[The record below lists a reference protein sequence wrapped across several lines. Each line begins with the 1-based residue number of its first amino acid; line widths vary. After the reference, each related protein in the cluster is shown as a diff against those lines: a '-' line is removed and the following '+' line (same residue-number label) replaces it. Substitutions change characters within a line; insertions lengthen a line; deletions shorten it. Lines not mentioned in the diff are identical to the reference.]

1 MKLCLSIL
9 IVLLIPVATGCQSE
23 SQEANQ
29 QSEEAD
35 QQSQEANQQSGEATG
50 LVETPKWSLR
60 RMVVGGKE
68 WDLSFDRKL
77 RRLIPDSEVTISFA
91 SEQVHGN
98 TGCNHFSGTYVGKP
112 DGTFQWRGDGVTEMP
127 CPGKLA
133 EQQAELLRLLSLA
146 SHWQIEDRVLTLS
159 DGTAANQLEFVPYN
173 PPSLPLE
180 KTTWSLTHFT
190 QSDDQT
196 DSAEPVL
203 SGHPVELQI
212 KAGQA
217 SGSSGC
223 NQFQCEVRILAGGR
237 LAFQAPT
244 ATEERCQAEV
254 MQQEDRFLRLLPQM
268 TRYTILK
275 KTLSLTN
282 ELGTLGLQFEGV
294 EASPE

>member
-9 IVLLIPVATGCQSE
+9 VVLLIPVATGCQSE
-23 SQEANQ
+23 S
-29 QSEEAD
+29 EEID
-35 QQSQEANQQSGEATG
+35 QQNQEANQQSGEATG
-50 LVETPKWSLR
+50 LVGTPKWSLR

-68 WDLSFDRKL
+68 WDLSLDGKL

-91 SEQVHGN
+91 SKQVQGN

-112 DGTFQWRGDGVTEMP
+112 GGAFQWLSGVVTEMP

-133 EQQAELLRLLSLA
+133 EQQAQFLRLLSLA
-146 SHWQIEDRVLTLS
+146 DHWQVKGKLLTLS
-159 DGTAANQLEFVPYN
+159 DDKGSNLLEFLPYN

-180 KTTWSLTHFT
+180 STTWRLTHFT

-203 SGHPVELQI
+203 SGHSVELQI
-212 KAGQA
+212 KAGRA

-223 NQFQCEVRILAGGR
+223 NQFQCEVTILAGGQ
-237 LAFQAPT
+237 LAFQAPA
-244 ATEERCQAEV
+244 ATEKRCQADV
-254 MQQEDRFLRLLPQM
+254 MQQEGRFLRLLPQM
-268 TRYTILK
+268 TLYTIRK

-282 ELGTLGLQFEGV
+282 EPDTLGLQFEGV
-294 EASPE
+294 EAPPE